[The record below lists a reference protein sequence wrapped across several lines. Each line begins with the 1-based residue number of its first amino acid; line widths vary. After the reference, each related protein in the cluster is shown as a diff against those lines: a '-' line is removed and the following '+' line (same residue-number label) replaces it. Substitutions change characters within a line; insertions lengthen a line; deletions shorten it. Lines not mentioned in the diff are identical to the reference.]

1 MPTIPTIGDV
11 AREVRDFL
19 AGYRYLNGEGDLD
32 GASAFRTFTPDG
44 TTEKTNLPIKAALPQ
59 IQIREVTSRVEQ
71 AARPAGIGE
80 ALCTY
85 TLEIWLY
92 ADERANAEAARE
104 FIRVGVRNVAERFLM
119 APYGDPPGVWENT
132 ILGEATFLL
141 VKLTDRFWGTAA
153 RLPLTVTQIIPV
165 ECIRA
170 DA

>member
-1 MPTIPTIGDV
+1 MPTIPTIGDI
-11 AREVRDFL
+11 ARQVRELL
-19 AGYRYLNGEGDLD
+19 AADPYLNGEGDLD

-59 IQIREVTSRVEQ
+59 IQIREATSLVAQ
-71 AARPAGIGE
+71 AVRPAGIGE

-85 TLEIWLY
+85 TFEIWLY

-104 FIRVGVRNVAERFLM
+104 FIRVGVRNVTERFLR
-119 APYGDPPGVWENT
+119 APYGDPPGTWELT

-165 ECIRA
+165 DCIRI
-170 DA
+170 DS